1 MSNVI
6 VVGTQWGDE
15 GKGKIIDYLMD
26 KSDYA
31 IRYQGG
37 NNAGHT
43 IITKGEPFIL
53 HLIPSGI
60 FYPGKICIIGN
71 GVVVD
76 PKILLEEI
84 DELRRRG
91 IHVDNNLILSENAH
105 LILPYHKLLDKA
117 REKKEGARR
126 IGTTGRGIG
135 PAYMDKVARVG
146 IRAIDLKNEKIF
158 AELLKRNIE
167 EKNEWFTRFYKLEP
181 LSYEK
186 ILDEYLNYG
195 RQIEKYIADTGLI
208 INQAASSEKNILFE
222 GAQGTLLD
230 IDFGTYPYVTS
241 SNASA
246 GGACTGTGL
255 SPTQIDRIIG
265 VAKAYSTRV
274 GEGPFPTEFPTEF
287 AEMLREKGK
296 EFGATTGRPRRCG
309 WFDAVIVKH
318 SVMINHLDGLA
329 ITKLDVLD
337 DLKKMKIC
345 TGYKYRGTIYKNFPY
360 ELEVLEKGEPVYEE
374 VDGWQTSTTGIT
386 AYNKLPSNARR
397 YLEKLS
403 KILKVDIYL
412 ISIGSKR
419 KQTISLKEVF

>member
-1 MSNVI
+1 MSNII

-15 GKGKIIDYLMD
+15 GKGKIIDYLAD
-26 KSDYA
+26 KADYI

-43 IITKGEPFIL
+43 VVIDGQQFIL
-53 HLIPSGI
+53 HLIPTGI
-60 FYPGKICIIGN
+60 LHPGKICIIGN

-76 PKILLEEI
+76 PMVLLQEI
-84 DELRRRG
+84 DELRSRG
-91 IHVDNNLILSENAH
+91 IHINDNLILSQNAH

-117 REKKEGARR
+117 REKKKGARR

-146 IRAIDLKNEKIF
+146 IRVIDLMNEKVF
-158 AELLKRNIE
+158 TELLRLNLE
-167 EKNEWFTRFYKLEP
+167 EKNEWFTQFYQLAP

-186 ILDEYLNYG
+186 ILEEYLEYG
-195 RQIEKYIADTGLI
+195 YKIKKYVADATLI
-208 INQAASSEKNILFE
+208 ITQAAFGKNILFE

-255 SPTQIDRIIG
+255 SPTQIDRVIG
-265 VAKAYSTRV
+265 VAKAYTTRV
-274 GEGPFPTEFPTEF
+274 GEGPFPTEFSTELS
-287 AEMLREKGK
+287 EVLRQRGK

-309 WFDAVIVKH
+309 WFDAVLVKH
-318 SVMINHLDGLA
+318 AITINHLDGLA

-337 DLKKMKIC
+337 NLKSVKIC
-345 TGYKYRGTIYKNFPY
+345 LGYKYQGKTFDVFPY
-360 ELEVLEKGEPVYEE
+360 ELEVLERGEPIYEE
-374 VDGWQTSTTGIT
+374 LEGWQAPTTGIIS
-386 AYNKLPSNARR
+386 YHKLPLQAQH

-403 KILKVDIYL
+403 KILGVEIYL
-412 ISIGSKR
+412 ISVGSQR
-419 KQTISLKEVF
+419 EETISLKEVF

>member
-31 IRYQGG
+31 VRYQGG

-43 IITKGEPFIL
+43 IITKGKPFIL

-76 PKILLEEI
+76 PIILLKEI
-84 DELRRRG
+84 DELRRCG

-105 LILPYHKLLDKA
+105 LIFPYHKLLDKA
-117 REKKEGARR
+117 REKKEGVRR

-146 IRAIDLKNEKIF
+146 IRAVDLKNEKIF

-186 ILDEYLNYG
+186 ILTEYLDYG
-195 RQIEKYIADTGLI
+195 RQIERYIADTGLI
-208 INQAASSEKNILFE
+208 INRAASSKKNILFE

-287 AEMLREKGK
+287 AEILREKGK

-309 WFDAVIVKH
+309 WFDAVAVTH

-337 DLKKMKIC
+337 DLEKLKIC

-360 ELEVLEKGEPVYEE
+360 GLEVLEKGEPVYEE
-374 VDGWQTSTTGIT
+374 VDGWQTSTTGIS
-386 AYNKLPSNARR
+386 AYNKLPFNARR

-403 KILKVDIYL
+403 KILKVDIDL
-412 ISIGSKR
+412 ISVGSKR

>member
-1 MSNVI
+1 MSNII

-31 IRYQGG
+31 VRYQGG

-60 FYPGKICIIGN
+60 FYPEKICIIGN

-76 PKILLEEI
+76 PMILLEEI

-91 IHVDNNLILSENAH
+91 ISVENNLILSENAH
-105 LILPYHKLLDKA
+105 LIFPYHKLLDKA
-117 REKKEGARR
+117 REKKKGARR

-167 EKNEWFTRFYKLEP
+167 EKNELFTRFYKLEP
-181 LSYEK
+181 LFYEK
-186 ILDEYLNYG
+186 ILEEYLNYG
-195 RQIEKYIADTGLI
+195 RQIKRYIADTGLI
-208 INQAASSEKNILFE
+208 INQAAASGKNILFE

-241 SNASA
+241 SNASS

-318 SVMINHLDGLA
+318 SVMINHLDGVA

-337 DLKKMKIC
+337 DLKKLKIC

-360 ELEVLEKGEPVYEE
+360 ELEVLEKGKPVYEE
-374 VDGWQTSTTGIT
+374 VDGWQTSTTEIT
-386 AYNKLPSNARR
+386 AYNKLPSNAQR
-397 YLEKLS
+397 YLEKLA

-412 ISIGSKR
+412 ISVGSKR
-419 KQTISLKEVF
+419 KQTISLKEIF

>member
-15 GKGKIIDYLMD
+15 GKGKIIDYLME
-26 KSDYA
+26 KADYA
-31 IRYQGG
+31 VRYQGG

-43 IITKGEPFIL
+43 IITQGEPFVL
-53 HLIPSGI
+53 HLIPSGV

-76 PKILLEEI
+76 PIILLKEI
-84 DELRRRG
+84 DELRRCG
-91 IHVDNNLILSENAH
+91 IHVDDNLILSENAH
-105 LILPYHKLLDKA
+105 LIFPYHKLLDKA

-158 AELLKRNIE
+158 TEVLKRNIK
-167 EKNEWFTRFYKLEP
+167 EKNEWFTQFYKLEP

-186 ILDEYLNYG
+186 ILEEYLDYG
-195 RQIEKYIADTGLI
+195 RQIERYIADTGSI
-208 INQAASSEKNILFE
+208 INQAVSLKKNILFE

-246 GGACTGTGL
+246 GGACTGSGV
-255 SPTQIDRIIG
+255 SPNQIDRIIG
-265 VAKAYSTRV
+265 VAKVYSTRV

-287 AEMLREKGK
+287 AEILREKGK

-329 ITKLDVLD
+329 VTKLDILD
-337 DLKKMKIC
+337 DFKKLKIC
-345 TGYKYRGTIYKNFPY
+345 IGYKYQGRIYKNFPY

-374 VDGWQTSTTGIT
+374 MNGWQTSTRGIT
-386 AYNKLPSNARR
+386 AYNKLPPDAQR
-397 YLEKLS
+397 YLENLS
-403 KILKVDIYL
+403 RILKVDIYL
-412 ISIGSKR
+412 ISVGSKR
-419 KQTISLKEVF
+419 EQTISLKEVF